1 MSIDNLAIFQAMN
14 RKLNYLSQRQVVIS
28 QNIANAD
35 TPDYIPQD
43 VKGPEFRDLIEQKGG
58 KVTLR
63 TGRTYMHG
71 VRAAA
76 TDGQHLQTT
85 FSDKTIPG
93 SDEQNAVYEVAPSG
107 NAVDLE
113 EQMVKASDTAMD
125 HGLITSLYRK
135 NVGLLRAAI
144 GQGGQA

>member
-1 MSIDNLAIFQAMN
+1 MSIENLALFQAMN

-43 VKGPEFRDLIEQKGG
+43 VKNPEFKDLIEERGG
-58 KVTLR
+58 RITLR
-63 TGRTYMHG
+63 TGRTFLHG
-71 VRAAA
+71 INAVT
-76 TDGQHLQTT
+76 TDAQHLQDT

-93 SDEQNAVYEVAPSG
+93 ADRQKEVYEVAPSG
-107 NAVDLE
+107 NSVDLE
-113 EQMVKASDTAMD
+113 EQMVKAADTAMD

-135 NVGLLRAAI
+135 NVGLLQAAI
-144 GQGGQA
+144 GQGGAA